1 MTRLGPNG
9 PNHCVSEYLIHYP
22 PPPLQ
27 STLIPSSPEQ
37 TVSDH
42 LLAQKLIQNKRLFEC
57 LLAKIET
64 YYIHNLDIYKSEIP
78 ALQSALLILTC

>member
-27 STLIPSSPEQ
+27 STLIPSSPDQ
-37 TVSDH
+37 TVSDN
-42 LLAQKLIQNKRLFEC
+42 LLAQKLIQNKRLLE
-57 LLAKIET
+57 LGHSHRTRKMLMMM
-64 YYIHNLDIYKSEIP
+64 L
-78 ALQSALLILTC
+78 